1 MSRALVAIVLSVLTV
16 PSGAAFAAFAAGD
29 AVAGDAGAGKTK
41 AAVCAACHGPTG
53 RSANDAW
60 PNLAGQKLP
69 YLVKQ
74 LKAFRDGTRT
84 NPLMSPMATTLSD
97 ADIED
102 LAAWFSSQQVDAIAQ

>member
-1 MSRALVAIVLSVLTV
+1 MSRRLLVMVFLVLAV
-16 PSGAAFAAFAAGD
+16 PSGAAFAAGD
-29 AVAGDAGAGKTK
+29 AAPGNAVAGKTK

-53 RSANDAW
+53 RSTNDAW

-74 LKAFRDGTRT
+74 LKAFRDGART
-84 NPLMSPMATTLSD
+84 NPLMSPMAKTLSD

-102 LAAWFSSQQVDAIAQ
+102 LAAWFSSQQADAVAQ

>member
-1 MSRALVAIVLSVLTV
+1 MLRALVAIVLSVLAV
-16 PSGAAFAAFAAGD
+16 RSGAAFAAGD
-29 AVAGDAGAGKTK
+29 AAEVDTVAGKTK
-41 AAVCAACHGPTG
+41 AVVCAACHGPNG

-69 YLVKQ
+69 YLAKQ

-84 NPLMSPMATTLSD
+84 NPLMSPMAKTLSD

-102 LAAWFSSQQVDAIAQ
+102 LAAWFSSQQVDAAAQ

>member
-1 MSRALVAIVLSVLTV
+1 MSRRLLVMVFSVLAV
-16 PSGAAFAAFAAGD
+16 PSGAAFAAGD
-29 AVAGDAGAGKTK
+29 AVAGDAVAGKTK

-74 LKAFRDGTRT
+74 LKAYRDSTRT
-84 NPLMSPMATTLSD
+84 NPLMSPMAKTLSD

-102 LAAWFSSQQVDAIAQ
+102 LAAWFSSQQVDAVAQ

>member
-1 MSRALVAIVLSVLTV
+1 MSRALVAIVFSVLAV
-16 PSGAAFAAFAAGD
+16 PWGAAFAAGD
-29 AVAGDAGAGKTK
+29 AVAGDTVAGKTK
-41 AAVCAACHGPTG
+41 AAACAACHGPTG

-84 NPLMSPMATTLSD
+84 NPLMSPTAKTLSD
-97 ADIED
+97 ADVED

>member
-1 MSRALVAIVLSVLTV
+1 MSRALVAIVLSVLAV
-16 PSGAAFAAFAAGD
+16 RLDAAFAAGD
-29 AVAGDAGAGKTK
+29 AVAGDTVAGKTK

-60 PNLAGQKLP
+60 PDLAGQKLP

-84 NPLMSPMATTLSD
+84 NPLMTPLAKTLSD

-102 LAAWFSSQQVDAIAQ
+102 LAAWFSTQQVDAVAQ